1 MRRARLL
8 FLTVSLALVLGF
20 SGLLLAHR
28 QSQDELYRALGNLA
42 EVVHLVHTEYVDE
55 LDHEALAQS
64 LEAGIVESVD
74 PWAAV
79 LPDAKVDRYCK
90 LLESPPAYGLSLIV
104 RLSSAAVRHTIP
116 DSPAAT
122 TGLRMWEVIEEVNGV
137 NTKGRP
143 LWQVRLELAEHEE
156 AGEAVKLTVVDRLM
170 DERREVVLEPTDWQ
184 PQALTVESHEGAI
197 QVRVNGLPI
206 GAAVAVEK
214 VVTGPEPLILDLRGL
229 VWGFEEEAIKVADLF
244 ADSGLLGVWRGKR
257 AGESRFEATPSKP
270 AGALPVVLVGPT
282 TEGVGEVLAAAL
294 QRLGATVVGHRTAR
308 HAPHMRMIHDRD
320 IHLWLPVAHW
330 LRADST
336 PINGNGIEPDEAI
349 EAHPFDPESDTED
362 QPDPALDRALE
373 LIR

>member
-8 FLTVSLALVLGF
+8 LLTVSLAVVLGF
-20 SGLLLAHR
+20 SGLLLANR

-79 LPDAKVDRYCK
+79 LPDDKVDRYCK
-90 LLESPPAYGLSLIV
+90 LLESPPAYGLTLIV
-104 RLSSAAVRHTIP
+104 RFSSAAVRHTIP
-116 DSPAAT
+116 NSPAASA
-122 TGLRMWEVIEEVNGV
+122 GLIMWEVIEEVDGV

-143 LWQVRLELAEHEE
+143 LWQIRLELAEHEE
-156 AGEAVKLTVVDRLM
+156 AGKTVKLTVVDRLV
-170 DERREVVLEPTDWQ
+170 DERREVVLEPIDWQ
-184 PQALTVESHEGAI
+184 PQALTITKHESATQI
-197 QVRVNGLPI
+197 VVNGLPL
-206 GAAVAVEK
+206 GAAAALEKAVA
-214 VVTGPEPLILDLRGL
+214 GPKPLILDLRDL
-229 VWGFEEEAIKVADLF
+229 VWGFEEEAIKAADLF

-257 AGESRFEATPSKP
+257 AGESRFEATAGKP

-282 TEGVGEVLAAAL
+282 TEGVGEVLAAAM
-294 QRLGATVVGHRTAR
+294 QGLGATVVGHRSAR

-336 PINGNGIEPDEAI
+336 PIDGNGIEPDEKI
-349 EAHPFDPESDTED
+349 EAPPVDRDSDTED
-362 QPDPALDRALE
+362 QADPVLDRALE